1 MDVKCADVHPI
12 YFCPSVLFFSR
23 RTFVYSFS
31 EQFCFSLHY
40 GSRGQL
46 RFTRERKITMLI
58 INSAWVGLVSV
69 RVMLVPRIL
78 LVKIYFHSQ
87 SPKHNRNSC
96 LNFCTRKNN
105 IYTKS
110 LFVILFLKFNS
121 IQSDI
126 TNKCLVSLY
135 ILWKDLYLSLLI
147 FHQTESWRK
156 EYLVLEIF
164 NMIQIMVCV
173 LKGYW
178 WEILFFV
185 ASIASKGLWLV
196 GCKLKKALKKKRNCK
211 IVTLTWPHLVWP
223 GNIQY

>member
-135 ILWKDLYLSLLI
+135 ILWKDLY
-147 FHQTESWRK
+147 
-156 EYLVLEIF
+156 
-164 NMIQIMVCV
+164 
-173 LKGYW
+173 
-178 WEILFFV
+178 FFWYF
-185 ASIASKGLWLV
+185 IKLNFI
-196 GCKLKKALKKKRNCK
+196 LKKRGSG
-211 IVTLTWPHLVWP
+211 TW
-223 GNIQY
+223 NIQYDTNNGVCSERLLVRNIIFCRFNCKRGALISWLQTEESLQKKREIAKLYF